1 MIFFQK
7 NSISTEKYT
16 TTIVRDFKK
25 LQNGLWSDL
34 DHSLQGSL
42 DGGLE
47 GGVMVMYLPHNR
59 KAIGLNQSFNC
70 VRINAES

>member
-47 GGVMVMYLPHNR
+47 GGVVVIVFAP
-59 KAIGLNQSFNC
+59 
-70 VRINAES
+70 